1 MNRRFTNPLI
11 NTAGWLAR
19 LGLAVLVVPGLGW
32 TQLWQL
38 TPEQLTQLT
47 AKNPFDRFADGRPR
61 VPDALLEK
69 LRTMDIGIEDM
80 VGTLRGK
87 GFANQFEAGPWK
99 RLNQQKKLVGRVFT
113 VQFMPS
119 RPDLTEGLGEKGRL
133 RNQTAIDMLQP
144 GDVVVVDLFGKL
156 EGGTFVG
163 DKLAY
168 YVWKTTGTGMV
179 IDGAMF
185 YLSNIEKSGMPA
197 FFRGAHPSSLNGVTL
212 TGVNIPV
219 QIGNVTV
226 MPGDVV
232 FGDQEQLLFIPPQFV
247 SEIATAFESTQS
259 RFEWIKKKF
268 DEKKYKSSEIYGR
281 PKDPALVKEME
292 EYIKTRATK

>member
-1 MNRRFTNPLI
+1 MTRKNLALAAGFVL
-11 NTAGWLAR
+11 TAA
-19 LGLAVLVVPGLGW
+19 LGHA
-32 TQLWQL
+32 QLWQL

-47 AKNPFDRFADGRPR
+47 AKNTFERFSDGRPK
-61 VPDALLEK
+61 VPDELLEK

-80 VGTLRGK
+80 VGAIRGK
-87 GFANQFEAGPWK
+87 GFPNQFDAGPWK

-144 GDVVVVDLFGKL
+144 GDVVVVDLFGKID
-156 EGGTFVG
+156 GGTFVG

-168 YVWKTTGTGMV
+168 YVWKTTGTGMI

-185 YLSNIEKSGMPA
+185 YLSNIEKTGMPA
-197 FFRGAHPSSLNGVTL
+197 FFRGSYPSSLSGVTL
-212 TGVNIPV
+212 TGINIPV

-226 MPGDVV
+226 MPGDVA
-232 FGDQEQLLFIPPQFV
+232 FGDQEQLLFIPPHLVQDIV
-247 SEIATAFESTQS
+247 TAFESTQS

-281 PKDPALVKEME
+281 PRDPALLKEME
-292 EYIKTRATK
+292 EYIKSRQTTK

>member
-1 MNRRFTNPLI
+1 MLSFVL
-11 NTAGWLAR
+11 TAAAGRA
-19 LGLAVLVVPGLGW
+19 
-32 TQLWQL
+32 QLWQL
-38 TPEQLTQLT
+38 TPEQLTQFT
-47 AKNPFDRFADGRPR
+47 AKNPFERFPDGRPK
-61 VPDALLEK
+61 VPDTLLEK
-69 LRTMDIGIEDM
+69 LRTLDIGIEDM
-80 VGTLRGK
+80 VGTIRGK
-87 GFANQFEAGPWK
+87 GFPNQFDAGPWK
-99 RLNQQKKLVGRVFT
+99 RLNQEKKLVGRVFT

-133 RNQTAIDMLQP
+133 RNQTAIDLLQP

-185 YLSNIEKSGMPA
+185 YLSNIGKTGMPA
-197 FFRGAHPSSLNGVTL
+197 FYRGTYPSALSGVTL
-212 TGVNIPV
+212 TGINIPV

-232 FGDQEQLLFIPPQFV
+232 FGDQEQLLFIPPQLV
-247 SEIATAFESTQS
+247 QEIVTSFESTQS

-281 PKDPALVKEME
+281 PRDPALLKEME
-292 EYIKTRATK
+292 EYIKSRQAAK